1 MQQELSTTALAANCS
16 HRKFSPSFG
25 QHPNDSSTSS
35 TVTSTTGLFL
45 QLPAL
50 SRGRCWHPSLPTCQ
64 SQVSVHLRVTLP
76 ASPLGP
82 SESFLLLNDSSHT
95 HREHGSF
102 SHHFQFYYLHF
113 LFSLIHI
120 FNTVTSSD
128 LVDHMRLRLF
138 WALKP
143 GRKATVWLKLTRH
156 PRTLPFTGGGQSC
169 YPLCFR
175 PVVPTFLAP
184 GISFLEANFST
195 DGGGWGQEER
205 FQDDSSVLH
214 LLCTLYL
221 LLPQLQGQISRH

>member
-16 HRKFSPSFG
+16 HWKFSPSFG
-25 QHPNDSSTSS
+25 QHPSESSTSS

-50 SRGRCWHPSLPTCQ
+50 SRGCCWHPSLPTCQ

-76 ASPLGP
+76 DSPLGP

-120 FNTVTSSD
+120 FKLSLLLTLLTIWGWGCSGHWN
-128 LVDHMRLRLF
+128 L
-138 WALKP
+138 
-143 GRKATVWLKLTRH
+143 GRKL
-156 PRTLPFTGGGQSC
+156 QC
-169 YPLCFR
+169 
-175 PVVPTFLAP
+175 
-184 GISFLEANFST
+184 
-195 DGGGWGQEER
+195 GWN
-205 FQDDSSVLH
+205 
-214 LLCTLYL
+214 
-221 LLPQLQGQISRH
+221 